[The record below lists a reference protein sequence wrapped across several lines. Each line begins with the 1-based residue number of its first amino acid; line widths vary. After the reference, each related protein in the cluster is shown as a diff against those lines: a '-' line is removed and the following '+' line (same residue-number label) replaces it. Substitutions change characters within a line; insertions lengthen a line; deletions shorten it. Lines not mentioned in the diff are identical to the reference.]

1 MVKVN
6 IEYNPYIMDFK
17 AKFNGKEPRI
27 NSLIEKY
34 EMHPLQEWLGDV
46 PEILHNE
53 MNGYD
58 FDLEF
63 IGPKLDYEDLVQTL
77 RKAKISEKDVRC
89 IYSKELECR
98 KDKLREIMDLSS
110 WLNENRNHRFDIDT
124 FKVENQDKLDNNQ
137 SIIVIGDTNLGDFE
151 FENTSISI
159 EMINDFNE
167 LEKTAFEETPIILE
181 VERFTTQE
189 VSDIL
194 GKLLSDSDIIPEQL
208 FFFVNTKSSI
218 GKYYRVITD
227 LGVSNPQIISGI
239 DDAKLFKYFEY
250 YPVTN
255 YIREWIRLVRT
266 EYSDLYDVLRKDKE
280 EAEEANSEVIE
291 NISNIENKIEK
302 LKKAIHNLKNV
313 QETNYVIEDEAIK
326 ERIIN
331 SIENWRIK
339 KTKATNQ
346 EEAEKLA
353 TQFKEEII
361 HSYSTFIKDMN
372 TATDDLVDAIYG
384 ECNLVLEEAE
394 EDKIPNPVI
403 LGSDV
408 SEDENVLDTIR
419 EELLEIKE
427 ESYEKPKESLLGVF
441 LKTSTLEEKEEILVT
456 SYPMQKWRELVLKK
470 VNPLVET
477 YICNKN
483 KEANEYSRELTRR
496 YIDKLEE
503 ILKSK
508 IDYKNEISKQLSDD
522 ILVLQQDGDW
532 LKDFDERLSLIERG

>member
-361 HSYSTFIKDMN
+361 HSYSTFLKDMN
-372 TATDDLVDAIYG
+372 TATDDLVNAIYG

-441 LKTSTLEEKEEILVT
+441 LKTSTSEEKEEILVT

-522 ILVLQQDGDW
+522 ILILQQDGDW